1 MAIYREARATEA
13 QAVSLTPIYYDA
25 ARQISADETPNGHSC
40 HEDKSNQ
47 AIYLGRSRRDG
58 RDDEEPYLSSEDI
71 MIAKYQWM
79 QVSSP

>member
-1 MAIYREARATEA
+1 MM
-13 QAVSLTPIYYDA
+13 QQGKSLQMRLPVGI
-25 ARQISADETPNGHSC
+25 
-40 HEDKSNQ
+40 NQ